1 MCPGNIG
8 KVVIVQQWKFR
19 RVIRQKKMLSII
31 VSLPSFSYV
40 LRIWFQKTNLKWK
53 KCMHWKLKKE
63 RERCCNMLIFE
74 NHFKTHTTFLTFYN
88 ESIYKKNS
96 AKIQNAQ
103 NDFRFLHFYS
113 LWKREKR
120 CLLHSLIES
129 SPDEIITA
137 NPNFPTNEAMV
148 PN

>member
-40 LRIWFQKTNLKWK
+40 LRIWFQKSNLKWK

-63 RERCCNMLIFE
+63 RDVVICSFSKIISR
-74 NHFKTHTTFLTFYN
+74 HTPLFSRFTMNRFT
-88 ESIYKKNS
+88 KKNS